1 VKDALGRPTITKNS
15 KKIKSM
21 KAVFE
26 SAYNLTDALGV
37 GLVNHLPYNVD
48 VAGMFKGPLLLFTV
62 VRHPV
67 STFHSLFTYRSCYR
81 LPGATW
87 ETCGNNFDLHKE
99 FVDAVRQRDT
109 LENRWAFAK
118 EQPPNRIYDYIR
130 GGASSVETAAAQ
142 YDFIFVTE
150 RMDEGEH
157 GSFLFLIQLMLNWLV
172 AVK

>member
-1 VKDALGRPTITKNS
+1 VKDALGRPAFTNVTFRRKGVE
-15 KKIKSM
+15 K
-21 KAVFE
+21 VFE
-26 SAYNLTDALGV
+26 AAYTMTDALGV
-37 GLVNHLPYNVD
+37 ALTNHLPYNVD
-48 VAGMFKGPLLLFTV
+48 VAGMFKGPQPLLFTA

-67 STFHSLFTYRSCYR
+67 SRFHSWFTYRSCNS

-87 ETCGNNFDLHKE
+87 ETCGNNFDRHKE

-118 EQPPNRIYDYIR
+118 EQPPNNIYEYIR

-157 GSFLFLIQLMLNWLV
+157 GTFLFLMLNWLV
-172 AVK
+172 AVE